1 MSCEGLHHAES
12 RKKYDKRKKE
22 RETCWRKEP
31 GEKMRW
37 TERERERESCL
48 CRCSLFLCN
57 PMIVVIRGD

>member
-37 TERERERESCL
+37 TERERERE
-48 CRCSLFLCN
+48 RVVFMSLFAFF
-57 PMIVVIRGD
+57 V